1 VAQASSVRKVDVA
14 TLHYRQRIVGFY
26 FFAAMLASIPSD
38 EEFSHR
44 LALTMWCLLWPH
56 LAYFIARRRGGDA
69 RSDFPN
75 VIVDCFLGGVLAS
88 GYALRLWPTTATYSI
103 GMLNAIALYGLSFL
117 VRGIA
122 ISIAGLLASWS
133 LLEISVHL
141 ETEPLCTAISIGAI
155 ATYVVIFGR
164 TTYRLR
170 QRGQE
175 IRRALAR
182 EESRSSE
189 LLSNMLPKAIIPRL
203 KVGENPIA
211 DQFADVT
218 VIFADIVDFTP
229 LSERL
234 GPKRTVLVLNELFR
248 RFDQAAVRLGVE
260 KIETTGDG
268 YLAVGGAP
276 ELQDNHPEAVADF
289 ALAIVEAARETSLST
304 GEAIEIRV
312 GVHTGPV
319 FAGVIGETRFHYKL
333 FGETVN
339 VASRIQGH
347 STPGRI
353 LVSETTFKRLQGK
366 YKLQEHGSVPLKGH
380 GPMGS
385 AWLTSR
391 A

>member
-1 VAQASSVRKVDVA
+1 MSRRSTIGSALWDFRFLPQCS
-14 TLHYRQRIVGFY
+14 L
-26 FFAAMLASIPSD
+26 PSPPD
-38 EEFSHR
+38 EGFSHR
-44 LALTMWCLLWPH
+44 LILTISCLLWPH
-56 LAYFIARRRGGDA
+56 LAYFIAKRRGGDA

-88 GYALRLWPTTATYSI
+88 GYAFRLWPTTATYSI
-103 GMLNAIALYGLSFL
+103 GMLNAIALFGISFL
-117 VRGIA
+117 VRGLA
-122 ISIAGLLASWS
+122 ISIVGLLVSWAVFG
-133 LLEISVHL
+133 LNGHFD
-141 ETEPLCTAISIGAI
+141 TGPLCTAISIGAI
-155 ATYVVIFGR
+155 VTYVVIFGR

-182 EESRSSE
+182 EESKPRD

-203 KVGENPIA
+203 KDGENPIA

-289 ALAIVEAARETSLST
+289 ALAVLDAARETSIST
-304 GEAIEIRV
+304 SQEIEIRI
-312 GVHTGPV
+312 GIHTGPV

-347 STPGRI
+347 SAPGRI
-353 LVSETTFKRLQGK
+353 LVSETAFKRLRGK
-366 YKLQEHGSVPLKGH
+366 YNLQEHGSVPLKGH

-385 AWLTSR
+385 AWLISR